1 MCVRGRIYGKLVSYN
16 WLGLS
21 TKFDAYCTKQQLE
34 FQYTSYNHNHIIVD
48 RVYQIEMRI
57 FSRYL
62 GTKCCAE

>member
-1 MCVRGRIYGKLVSYN
+1 MRI
-16 WLGLS
+16 
-21 TKFDAYCTKQQLE
+21 AKQQLE
-34 FQYTSYNHNHIIVD
+34 FQYTSYNHNQIIVD